1 MKKRQPTRQ
10 RLFRELKYGESSY
23 IRNVSRFFNQRYL
36 PKLGLKTERK
46 TFHSLRHTV
55 IDHLKQK
62 GIEVSLINDLVG
74 HHSGNIDSET
84 EYHNFLAQEVGDV
97 FPSAVK
103 NTGVDVCDMMTEEI
117 LVEDLKTLDSHII
130 NVYLVAAVQ
139 ELKAELDA
147 AKARITELES

>member
-1 MKKRQPTRQ
+1 M
-10 RLFRELKYGESSY
+10 
-23 IRNVSRFFNQRYL
+23 
-36 PKLGLKTERK
+36 
-46 TFHSLRHTV
+46 
-55 IDHLKQK
+55 
-62 GIEVSLINDLVG
+62 
-74 HHSGNIDSET
+74 
-84 EYHNFLAQEVGDV
+84 
-97 FPSAVK
+97 K